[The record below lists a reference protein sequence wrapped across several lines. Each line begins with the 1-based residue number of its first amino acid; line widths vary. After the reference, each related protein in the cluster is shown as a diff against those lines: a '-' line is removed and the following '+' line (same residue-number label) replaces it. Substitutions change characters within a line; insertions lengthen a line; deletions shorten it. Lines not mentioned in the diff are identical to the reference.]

1 MMRIGYSLWGMPRV
15 PVEESL
21 PALAAMGYQGVEL
34 SVRQEWNT
42 ELAALDGP
50 YRAKI
55 ARLLDDTGLVLSAV
69 AAHQNLCD
77 LDEQATEASM
87 AYLRASM
94 DLAAELAQ
102 AGEPP
107 IVASLVGGA
116 PDDWDGRKEL
126 LAQRIHALGEY
137 AQAQG
142 VILAV
147 EPHSGTALDLPDK
160 TIWLLDQVAHPAVKL
175 NFDISHM
182 DVMGI
187 GIDECVPTMAPYAIH
202 THVKDQR
209 GIWPQHEF
217 LTPGEGPFDFEHYL
231 RAMHAASYG
240 GFVVAEVSVMV
251 QRRGDYEPMAHAQ
264 LAYDIF
270 ECAFQATGVPWE
282 R

>member
-1 MMRIGYSLWGMPRV
+1 MRIGYSLWGMPRV

-102 AGEPP
+102 PGEPP

-209 GIWPQHEF
+209 GLWPQHEF

-264 LAYDIF
+264 LAYDTL
-270 ECAFQATGVPWE
+270 ERAFQATGVPWE

>member
-1 MMRIGYSLWGMPRV
+1 
-15 PVEESL
+15 
-21 PALAAMGYQGVEL
+21 
-34 SVRQEWNT
+34 
-42 ELAALDGP
+42 
-50 YRAKI
+50 
-55 ARLLDDTGLVLSAV
+55 VLSAV

-187 GIDECVPTMAPYAIH
+187 GIDECVPTMAPYAVH

-231 RAMHAASYG
+231 KAMHAAGYG
-240 GFVVAEVSVMV
+240 GYVVAEVSVMV

-264 LAYDIF
+264 LAYDTLKR
-270 ECAFQATGVPWE
+270 AFLATGVPWE